1 MINFLPESE
10 KKEFLLEETKRLV
23 LILGVLFFLFLFSL
37 ALIFLSIKIYLSCEI
52 QSQQFLLD
60 SERGRL
66 ETKEIKDLKEQVA
79 ISNQKLSLVDEFYSQ
94 KINLVEI
101 LHKITKNIP
110 QQLYLTDFVYSKN
123 TSQISI
129 SGFSPSRDMLFQ
141 FKKNLEKDFQN
152 VYFPPSNWVKSDN
165 INFSGVSFQ
174 IAP

>member
-23 LILGVLFFLFLFSL
+23 LILGVLLFLFLFSL
-37 ALIFLSIKIYLSCEI
+37 ALIFLSIKIYLSGEI

-94 KINLVEI
+94 KINLVET

-110 QQLYLTDFVYSKN
+110 QEIYLTDFAYSKN

-129 SGFSPSRDMLFQ
+129 SGFSLSRDMLFQ

-152 VYFPPSNWVKSDN
+152 VYFPPSNWVKSDD

-174 IAP
+174 ISP